1 MIRKLESREESE
13 KKRKR
18 NTLII
23 SIILI
28 SILVFSTAGYFS
40 LSSKEEKKEGESVVQ
55 EMGNEW
61 VMKYGEQNLKFSSS
75 PEAAK
80 NTSVIMASTLNNYY
94 GKSFYIVSESDAVYY
109 EIAYNLG
116 SVAGRIQP
124 ACYGKCEKNLPEK
137 NCNETLIIYNQ
148 SGQNRV
154 YQSDNCVF
162 IEGSMS
168 AVDAFLYRIFGV
180 I

>member
-13 KKRKR
+13 KRQRR
-18 NTLII
+18 NTLVI

-28 SILVFSTAGYFS
+28 AILVFSTAGYFS
-40 LSSKEEKKEGESVVQ
+40 LSSKEEKKEGESAVQ

-61 VMKYGEQNLKFSSS
+61 VMKYGEQILKFSSP

-80 NTSVIMASTLNNYY
+80 NTSIMIASTLENYY
-94 GKSFYIVSESDAVYY
+94 EKSFYIVSESDAAYY

-116 SVAGRIQP
+116 RVAGRIQP
-124 ACYGKCEKNLPEK
+124 ACYGKCERNLPEK
-137 NCNETLIIYNQ
+137 NCSETLIIYNQ

-154 YQSDNCVF
+154 YQDNNCVF